1 MMMVLMLIV
10 FNATQLVLHVKLQ
23 PLIVFLVMEVEE
35 FHPLFALS
43 KHNYKIKIV
52 AKLDIMMLEIM
63 TVVYAHISV
72 VHVLQLQQ
80 HAHHALGLIELHIV
94 QIMHACNI
102 IINKI
107 ISCEDGY
114 FDNEVAD
121 CSPCSY

>member
-52 AKLDIMMLEIM
+52 AKLDIMMMELM
-63 TVVYAHISV
+63 QTVFNAHINV
-72 VHVLQLQQ
+72 QHVQLHQ
-80 HAHHALGLIELHIV
+80 HHARHALELIELHIV

-107 ISCEDGY
+107 
-114 FDNEVAD
+114 
-121 CSPCSY
+121 